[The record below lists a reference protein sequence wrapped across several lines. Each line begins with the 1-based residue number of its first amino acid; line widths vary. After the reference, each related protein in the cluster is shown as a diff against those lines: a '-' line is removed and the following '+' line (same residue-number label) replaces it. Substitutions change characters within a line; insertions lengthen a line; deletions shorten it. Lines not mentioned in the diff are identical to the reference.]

1 MMRATRS
8 YTVNG
13 MTCSHCVLS
22 VREEVSEIPGVASID
37 VDLASGRLHVAGT
50 GVRDDAVLA
59 AVADAG
65 YEEVAA

>member
-1 MMRATRS
+1 MMHSIRQ

-22 VREEVSEIPGVASID
+22 VREEVSEIPGVSSVDA
-37 VDLASGRLHVAGT
+37 DLASGRLDVAGS
-50 GVRDDAVLA
+50 GVPDDAVLT

-65 YEEVAA
+65 YAAVVA